1 MTNSESGWEVRPLSP
16 ALGAEVIGPKI
27 NNLNDDQVK
36 KLKELLLEHLVIF
49 MPGQSPSPE
58 LHVEF
63 GKRFGSLEGHPNLSS
78 DDKLPREIFELK
90 ASKGGI
96 ADEWH
101 TDLTFRSSPA
111 IMSIMHI
118 VKCPEVGG
126 DTLWSSTYAAYDQ
139 LSSPMKDLCEG
150 LTALHDAHP
159 HNQPDQMTIHP
170 VVRLHP
176 ETQRRA
182 LYINQHF
189 TRRIVELSAEESEAV
204 LKYLIGWVSHPKFS
218 VRYHWRPGTV
228 CMWDNRCTQHMVLND
243 FTGERVIQRVT
254 VTGDKV
260 FGVKGKKYNPALN
273 SDRLSAQSRHDRQLF
288 MHLKNEDPSS

>member
-1 MTNSESGWEVRPLSP
+1 MTNLESDWEVRPLSP

-36 KLKELLLEHLVIF
+36 KLKELLLEHLVVF
-49 MPGQSPSPE
+49 MPGQSPSPA

-118 VKCPEVGG
+118 VKCPEIGG

-159 HNQPDQMTIHP
+159 HNQPDQMAIHP
-170 VVRLHP
+170 VVRRHP

-204 LKYLIGWVSHPKFS
+204 LKYLIGWISHPKFS
-218 VRYHWRPGTV
+218 VRYRWRPGTV

-243 FTGERVIQRVT
+243 FTGERIIQRVT

-260 FGVKGKKYNPALN
+260 FGVKGKKYKPALN

-288 MHLKNEDPSS
+288 MHLKNEDSSS

>member
-49 MPGQSPSPE
+49 MPGQSPSPA

-159 HNQPDQMTIHP
+159 HNQPDQMAIHP

-189 TRRIVELSAEESEAV
+189 TQRIVELSAEESEAV
-204 LKYLIGWVSHPKFS
+204 LKYLIGWISHPKFS
-218 VRYHWRPGTV
+218 VRYRWRPGTV

-288 MHLKNEDPSS
+288 MHLKNEDSSS

>member
-49 MPGQSPSPE
+49 MPGQSPSPA

-159 HNQPDQMTIHP
+159 HNQPDQMAIHP

-189 TRRIVELSAEESEAV
+189 TRRIVELSPEESEAV
-204 LKYLIGWVSHPKFS
+204 LKYLIGWISHPKFS
-218 VRYHWRPGTV
+218 VRYRWQPGTV

-243 FTGERVIQRVT
+243 FTGERIIQRVT

-260 FGVKGKKYNPALN
+260 FGIKGKKYKPALN

-288 MHLKNEDPSS
+288 MHLKNEDSSS

>member
-1 MTNSESGWEVRPLSP
+1 MTNSESGWEVRALSP

-49 MPGQSPSPE
+49 MPGQSPSPA

-118 VKCPEVGG
+118 IKCPEVGG
-126 DTLWSSTYAAYDQ
+126 DTIWSSTYAAYDQ

-150 LTALHDAHP
+150 LTCLLYTSDAA
-159 HNQPDQMTIHP
+159 D
-170 VVRLHP
+170 
-176 ETQRRA
+176 E
-182 LYINQHF
+182 
-189 TRRIVELSAEESEAV
+189 
-204 LKYLIGWVSHPKFS
+204 
-218 VRYHWRPGTV
+218 
-228 CMWDNRCTQHMVLND
+228 
-243 FTGERVIQRVT
+243 
-254 VTGDKV
+254 
-260 FGVKGKKYNPALN
+260 
-273 SDRLSAQSRHDRQLF
+273 
-288 MHLKNEDPSS
+288 

>member
-36 KLKELLLEHLVIF
+36 KLKELLLEHLVVF
-49 MPGQSPSPE
+49 MPGQSPSPA

-78 DDKLPREIFELK
+78 DDKLPRKIFELK

-101 TDLTFRSSPA
+101 TDLTFRASPA

-176 ETQRRA
+176 ETQRKA

-204 LKYLIGWVSHPKFS
+204 LKYLIGWISHPKFS
-218 VRYHWRPGTV
+218 VRYRWRPGTV

-260 FGVKGKKYNPALN
+260 FGVKGKKYKPALN

-288 MHLKNEDPSS
+288 MHLKNEDSSS

>member
-49 MPGQSPSPE
+49 MPGQSPSPA

-139 LSSPMKDLCEG
+139 LSSPMRDLCEG

-159 HNQPDQMTIHP
+159 HNQPDQMAIHP

-189 TRRIVELSAEESEAV
+189 TQRIVELSAEESEAV
-204 LKYLIGWVSHPKFS
+204 LKYLIGWISHPKFS
-218 VRYHWRPGTV
+218 VRYRWRPGTV

-288 MHLKNEDPSS
+288 MHLKNEDSSS

>member
-1 MTNSESGWEVRPLSP
+1 
-16 ALGAEVIGPKI
+16 
-27 NNLNDDQVK
+27 
-36 KLKELLLEHLVIF
+36 
-49 MPGQSPSPE
+49 
-58 LHVEF
+58 
-63 GKRFGSLEGHPNLSS
+63 
-78 DDKLPREIFELK
+78 
-90 ASKGGI
+90 
-96 ADEWH
+96 
-101 TDLTFRSSPA
+101 
-111 IMSIMHI
+111 MSIMHI

-159 HNQPDQMTIHP
+159 HNQPDQMAIHP

-176 ETQRRA
+176 QTQRRA

-189 TRRIVELSAEESEAV
+189 TRRIVELSPEESEAV
-204 LKYLIGWVSHPKFS
+204 LKYLIGWISHPKFS
-218 VRYHWRPGTV
+218 VRYRWRPGTV

-243 FTGERVIQRVT
+243 FTGERIIQRVT

-260 FGVKGKKYNPALN
+260 FGVKGKKYKPALN

-288 MHLKNEDPSS
+288 MHLKNEDSSS

>member
-16 ALGAEVIGPKI
+16 ALGAELIGPKI
-27 NNLNDDQVK
+27 KNLNDDQVK
-36 KLKELLLEHLVIF
+36 KLQELLLEHLVIF
-49 MPGQSPSPE
+49 MPGQSPSPA

-90 ASKGGI
+90 ASNGGI

-189 TRRIVELSAEESEAV
+189 TRRIVELSAGESEAV
-204 LKYLIGWVSHPKFS
+204 LKYLIGWISHPKFS
-218 VRYHWRPGTV
+218 VRYRWHPGTV

-243 FTGERVIQRVT
+243 FTGERIIQRVT

>member
-1 MTNSESGWEVRPLSP
+1 MIDSESGWKVRPLSP

-49 MPGQSPSPE
+49 MPGQSPSPA

-159 HNQPDQMTIHP
+159 HNQPDQMAIHP

-189 TRRIVELSAEESEAV
+189 NRRIVELSAEESEAV
-204 LKYLIGWVSHPKFS
+204 LTYLIGWISHPKFS
-218 VRYHWRPGTV
+218 VRYRWRPGTV

-288 MHLKNEDPSS
+288 MHLKNEDSSS

>member
-49 MPGQSPSPE
+49 MPGQSPSPA

-63 GKRFGSLEGHPNLSS
+63 GKRFSSLEGHPNLSS

-150 LTALHDAHP
+150 LPALHDAHP
-159 HNQPDQMTIHP
+159 HNQPDQMAIHP

-189 TRRIVELSAEESEAV
+189 TQRIVELSAEESEAV
-204 LKYLIGWVSHPKFS
+204 LKYLIGWISHPKFS
-218 VRYHWRPGTV
+218 VRYRWRPGTV

-273 SDRLSAQSRHDRQLF
+273 SNRLSAQSRHDRQLF
-288 MHLKNEDPSS
+288 MHLKNEDSSS

>member
-36 KLKELLLEHLVIF
+36 KLKELLLEHLVVF
-49 MPGQSPSPE
+49 MPGQSPSPA
-58 LHVEF
+58 LQVEF

-78 DDKLPREIFELK
+78 DDKLPRKIFELK

-101 TDLTFRSSPA
+101 TDLTFRASPA

-176 ETQRRA
+176 ETQRKA

-204 LKYLIGWVSHPKFS
+204 LKYLIGWISHPKFS
-218 VRYHWRPGTV
+218 VRYRWRPGTV

-260 FGVKGKKYNPALN
+260 FGVKGKKYKPALN

-288 MHLKNEDPSS
+288 MHLKNEDSSS

>member
-16 ALGAEVIGPKI
+16 GLGAEVIGPKI

-49 MPGQSPSPE
+49 MPGQSPSPA

-159 HNQPDQMTIHP
+159 HNQPDQMAIHP

-189 TRRIVELSAEESEAV
+189 TQRIVELSAEESEAV
-204 LKYLIGWVSHPKFS
+204 LKYLIGWISHPKFS
-218 VRYHWRPGTV
+218 VRYRWRPGTV

-288 MHLKNEDPSS
+288 MHLKNEDSSS

>member
-49 MPGQSPSPE
+49 MPGQSPSPA

-126 DTLWSSTYAAYDQ
+126 DPLWSSPYAAYDQ

-159 HNQPDQMTIHP
+159 HNQPDQMAIHP

-204 LKYLIGWVSHPKFS
+204 LKYLIGWISHPKFS
-218 VRYHWRPGTV
+218 VRYRWRPGTV

-288 MHLKNEDPSS
+288 MHLKNEDSSS

>member
-49 MPGQSPSPE
+49 MPGQSPSPA

-159 HNQPDQMTIHP
+159 HNQPDQMAIHP

-189 TRRIVELSAEESEAV
+189 TRRIVELSAAESEAV
-204 LKYLIGWVSHPKFS
+204 LKYLIGWISHPKFS
-218 VRYHWRPGTV
+218 VRYRWRPGTV

-288 MHLKNEDPSS
+288 MHLKNEDSSS

>member
-49 MPGQSPSPE
+49 MPGQSPSPA

-118 VKCPEVGG
+118 VKCPEIGG

-159 HNQPDQMTIHP
+159 HNQPDQMAIHP
-170 VVRLHP
+170 VVRLHT

-204 LKYLIGWVSHPKFS
+204 LKYLIGWISHPKFS
-218 VRYHWRPGTV
+218 VRYRWRPGTV

-288 MHLKNEDPSS
+288 MHLKNEDSSS

>member
-16 ALGAEVIGPKI
+16 ALGAELIGPKI
-27 NNLNDDQVK
+27 KNLNDDQVK
-36 KLKELLLEHLVIF
+36 KLQELLLEHLVIF
-49 MPGQSPSPE
+49 MPGQSPSPA

-126 DTLWSSTYAAYDQ
+126 DTVWSSTYAAYDQ

-204 LKYLIGWVSHPKFS
+204 LKYLIGWISHPKFS
-218 VRYHWRPGTV
+218 VRYRWRPGTV

>member
-49 MPGQSPSPE
+49 MPGQSPSPA

-159 HNQPDQMTIHP
+159 HNQPDQMAIHP

-189 TRRIVELSAEESEAV
+189 TRRIVELSPEESEAV
-204 LKYLIGWVSHPKFS
+204 LKYLIGWISHPKFS
-218 VRYHWRPGTV
+218 VRYRWRPGTV

-288 MHLKNEDPSS
+288 MHLKNEDSSS

>member
-1 MTNSESGWEVRPLSP
+1 
-16 ALGAEVIGPKI
+16 
-27 NNLNDDQVK
+27 
-36 KLKELLLEHLVIF
+36 
-49 MPGQSPSPE
+49 
-58 LHVEF
+58 
-63 GKRFGSLEGHPNLSS
+63 
-78 DDKLPREIFELK
+78 
-90 ASKGGI
+90 
-96 ADEWH
+96 
-101 TDLTFRSSPA
+101 
-111 IMSIMHI
+111 MSIMHI
-118 VKCPEVGG
+118 VKCPDVGG

-139 LSSPMKDLCEG
+139 LSTPMKDLCEG

-159 HNQPDQMTIHP
+159 HNQPDQMAIHP

-204 LKYLIGWVSHPKFS
+204 LKYLVGWVSHPKFS
-218 VRYHWRPGTV
+218 VLYRWRPGTV

-243 FTGERVIQRVT
+243 FNGERVIQRVT

-260 FGVKGKKYNPALN
+260 FGVKAKKYNPALN